1 MTDDALLLRRA
12 QRGDKGA
19 VDALLRQHYD
29 TVRAVCHRIVLN
41 RHDAEDATQ
50 MALISIVRALPT
62 FDGRSKFSTWVYRI
76 ATNAALDEV
85 RRIRRRPRPTDAD
98 TLAPPPERDRSSTV
112 DAQIDVRAALEQLP
126 EEYRVAMVLRHV
138 ADMDYADIAI
148 TLDVP
153 VGTVRSRLARGRD
166 QLASILQSQ
175 QGSEGTMRPGNGGAG
190 GTYAWNQVHAWVRQN
205 RSKTRV
211 THRSIRRLM
220 NFTGDITPADNPQ
233 GGEQ

>member
-19 VDALLRQHYD
+19 VDVLLRQHYD
-29 TVRAVCHRIVLN
+29 TVRAVCHRIVIN
-41 RHDAEDATQ
+41 RQDAEDATQ

-85 RRIRRRPRPTDAD
+85 RRIRRRPRPTADDA
-98 TLAPPPERDRSSTV
+98 LAVPAQHDRSSAV

-126 EEYRVAMVLRHV
+126 EEYRVAMVLRHI

-148 TLDVP
+148 ALDVP

-175 QGSEGTMRPGNGGAG
+175 QGFGGAG
-190 GTYAWNQVHAWVRQN
+190 GIGTSVWNQIHAWVRHNSSQG
-205 RSKTRV
+205 RLSTR
-211 THRSIRRLM
+211 TIRRLM
-220 NFTGDITPADNPQ
+220 NAAGDIDDFSTQ
-233 GGEQ
+233 GGGQ